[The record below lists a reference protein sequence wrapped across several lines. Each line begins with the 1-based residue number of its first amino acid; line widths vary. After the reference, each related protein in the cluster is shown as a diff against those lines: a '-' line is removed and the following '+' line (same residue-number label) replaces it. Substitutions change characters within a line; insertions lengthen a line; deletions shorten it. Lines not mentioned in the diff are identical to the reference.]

1 MNTDIESIEPIEPME
16 ITDVSGLDE
25 ESVSDVDNVLII
37 SNDGYIC
44 NIPKKYT
51 YISDFLKGMYEGD
64 DGAGKLGNE
73 INLGKLN
80 CVTLRLVEEY
90 MRHHEGED
98 NDIPNMPLEDTSM
111 RTVMKDNWD
120 ADFLDR
126 LVPSV
131 SVNNDSDE
139 VIPNLAGLIN
149 LLTVSNYLGMNVLLH
164 KLSAKFASFLR
175 NKGEDE
181 ISRFLAIYSNNLN
194 GSNNG
199 N

>member
-1 MNTDIESIEPIEPME
+1 MNTDIKPIEPIEHME
-16 ITDVSGLDE
+16 ITEISGLDE
-25 ESVSDVDNVLII
+25 ESDPDADNVLII

-64 DGAGKLGNE
+64 SSAGKLGNE
-73 INLGKLN
+73 IILGKLN
-80 CVTLRLVEEY
+80 SVTLRLVEEY
-90 MRHHEGED
+90 MKYHKGED

-111 RTVMKDNWD
+111 RTVMRDNWD

-131 SVNNDSDE
+131 PVDNDSDE
-139 VIPNLAGLIN
+139 VIPNLGGLID

>member
-25 ESVSDVDNVLII
+25 ESIPDVDNVLII

>member
-1 MNTDIESIEPIEPME
+1 MNTDIEPIEPIEPME

-25 ESVSDVDNVLII
+25 ESVPDADNVLII

-64 DGAGKLGNE
+64 SGAGKLGNE
-73 INLGKLN
+73 IILGKLN
-80 CVTLRLVEEY
+80 SVTLRFVEEY

-98 NDIPNMPLEDTSM
+98 DDIPNMPLEDTSM
-111 RTVMKDNWD
+111 RTVMRDNWD

-131 SVNNDSDE
+131 SVDNDSDE
-139 VIPNLAGLIN
+139 VIPNLAGLID

-175 NKGEDE
+175 NEGEDE
-181 ISRFLAIYSNNLN
+181 ISRFLAVYSNNLN